1 MTKDFDYFNTLL
13 VQSIGSKTGPVAP
26 TLVPS
31 AAYGYA
37 DAREAEG
44 IFAGE
49 VNKPL
54 YARVGNPT
62 NARLESVVARME
74 GGFGAIATASGMGAI
89 SMVTTAFLRSGD
101 EVLCIGGFFGGTYTL
116 INETMKRFGVNNS
129 FCEVDDL
136 DYIESTLKRG
146 VKMVIMESV
155 GNPSLRLPDIRRI
168 TDICTIYETLLMVDN
183 TATPLLVQPLAL
195 GADIVVHSS
204 TKNMSGHSAALGGV
218 AVFRAVKD
226 EKDKLLNGKYADVHK
241 IVEKMGK
248 KAFIAICKKRA
259 IRDMGMTANA
269 FGSFL
274 TMLGL
279 ETLSL
284 RVERVNRSVARVAA
298 ILDEKLPDGITVNH
312 PSLLSSADHERYIK
326 DYAQGC
332 GPLLTLDCGTKERAF
347 SLLDR
352 LALAIQTAN
361 IGDNRTLALH
371 MASTI
376 YSDFDEE
383 TRSFLGIHEGL
394 IRVSIGLEDPEAIA
408 DDFLQAVYSTADP
421 QGG

>member
-1 MTKDFDYFNTLL
+1 MKKDFNYYNTLL
-13 VQSIGSKTGPVAP
+13 VQSVGSKVGPIAP

-31 AAYGYA
+31 AAFGYE
-37 DAREAEG
+37 DAEHAEG

-49 VNKPL
+49 VNAPL

-62 NARLESVVARME
+62 NAKLESVVAKME
-74 GGFGAIATASGMGAI
+74 GGFGAIATSSGMGAI
-89 SMVTTAFLRSGD
+89 SMVTTAFLNAGD

-116 INETMKRFGVNNS
+116 ITETMKRFGVTNS

-136 DYIESTLKRG
+136 KHIESKLKLG
-146 VKMVIMESV
+146 VKMVLMESV
-155 GNPSLRLPDIRRI
+155 GNPSLRLPDIKMI
-168 TDICTIYETLLMVDN
+168 ADICHVYETILVVDN
-183 TATPLLVQPLAL
+183 TATPLLVRPLEL

-204 TKNMSGHSAALGGV
+204 TKNMSGHSAALGGI
-218 AVFRAVKD
+218 AVFRAVKAND
-226 EKDKLLNGKYADVHK
+226 EKLLHEKYADVHK
-241 IVEKMGK
+241 IVKKMGV
-248 KAFIAICKKRA
+248 KAFIPICKKRA

-284 RVERVNRSVARVAA
+284 RVERVNNSVEKVAK
-298 ILDEKLPDGITVNH
+298 ILEEKLPEGVTVNH
-312 PSLLSSADHERYIK
+312 PSLLSSQDHKIYRRDFK
-326 DYAQGC
+326 QGC

-347 SLLDR
+347 TLLNR
-352 LALAIQTAN
+352 LKLAILTAN

-376 YSDFDEE
+376 YSDFDES
-383 TRSFLGIHEGL
+383 TRRFLGVTEGF
-394 IRVSIGLEDPEAIA
+394 IRVSIGLEDPQTIA
-408 DDFLQAVYSTADP
+408 DDFLQASLEL
-421 QGG
+421 